1 MQRNTRRDPLNL
13 RQQEIE
19 AERDARSVKIKR
31 DQEIADFKWLTESK
45 QGRRF
50 LWRLLD
56 KTGVYRSSF
65 TGSSE
70 TFFLEGQRNIGLL
83 LMSEINA
90 ICPDVYAT
98 MLKEQKSND
107 N

>member
-19 AERDARSVKIKR
+19 TERDVRSAKIKR
-31 DQEIADFKWLTESK
+31 DQEIADFKWLVESK

-50 LWRLLD
+50 LWRLLE

-83 LMSEINA
+83 LVSELNA
-90 ICPDVYAT
+90 ICPDVYST